1 MKNSEVKPS
10 YTTLSTTDPNQ
21 GYRKILYSFQRKFV
35 QGVFLGI
42 EDCTRFVLL
51 AEEKLCTLAKGVL
64 PSGAQGTC
72 CRVYTR
78 KVKENLKHLA
88 WGLDVGHKDRTRITL
103 CCLRL
108 FFCA

>member
-1 MKNSEVKPS
+1 
-10 YTTLSTTDPNQ
+10 L
-21 GYRKILYSFQRKFV
+21 
-35 QGVFLGI
+35 GV

-103 CCLRL
+103 HCLRL
-108 FFCA
+108 LFSVVIFLIALISASNLFKV